1 MAEKE
6 IKVEISA
13 GCEKLVS
20 AVDKAK
26 ASVED
31 LANVQVQ
38 NPSWNPF
45 KRLIDRTKDSID
57 RTKDALKGVKDEK
70 IKDMGLNALANN
82 ARKAAKET
90 KRLKNEQNSLRGVLS
105 GVRSAA
111 LAAFS
116 IGAVVTFGKAVMKAS
131 ADMELLK
138 KGLAFTLGNTG
149 AQKLIENMQTLGEKS
164 AYNSNQLIPLARA
177 WITVGD
183 NAQTA
188 TAKMKKIVDCA
199 SAYGL
204 TEDQMSRV
212 NLALTQMQAKGK
224 VSSEE
229 MRQLAEAG
237 VPAWQLLSTAM
248 GKPVNELQNLAAQGK
263 LTQSS
268 IDMLFDG
275 MAQKTQ
281 GATNSMANTMEAKFS
296 NIQEAVT
303 NSFAAIGDIIAQGFG
318 VSDILTLAGNLAEG
332 MKKHFQN
339 IRDNAKQ
346 IGVKNAIV
354 KELQGISPVAAA
366 VFNGVATIIYV
377 VISALYKHR
386 NAALAVGTAISGIWI
401 AAKTISGVSTI
412 IKTLVEAWKS
422 LKLAITLAKTAVV
435 AFRSASLGTAV
446 LNGIITGLR
455 AAWTGFTVAM
465 GLAKLAALAFRAA
478 CMSLGTAVLK
488 GIIAGLRA
496 AWTGLTL
503 AMGAAKTAALAFRA
517 ACMSLGTAVVK
528 GIITGLRAAWAGLT
542 AAMGVAKT
550 AALAFRAACIANPV
564 LVAIALIIAAII
576 LIATHW
582 DTVKRVALACWRA
595 ICGAISEAGAKIRAV
610 IGGAI
615 DWVKNKWEGLKAAV
629 SHPLDF
635 VVHETH
641 AVTQTVT
648 GGKAGGTAAKPTA
661 TGGIFGGA
669 VPMATGGMVGGKIPA
684 LANGGQ
690 LKHGTP
696 AIVGE
701 AGPEA
706 VIPLK
711 DSVLSQIGTAIMTAY
726 QKGKNTKETEL
737 TEIQAKIKTLA
748 DTKELDAY
756 AKVMKE
762 AADKAAEVGKEV
774 QTFNAYQKEANK
786 TAAAYGDIGEKT
798 IAMKERAL
806 QITKEIADLTAKVKA
821 GKASDVE
828 ALKVRALA
836 QEKEELLKTYDEE
849 KAAAI
854 KAAQDAASAR
864 LAIEKQAGAAIEN
877 LQLQTAQKVNSRA
890 LALQQA
896 RMQEEKADT
905 ATCHAQYM
913 AYLKERSD
921 AEGANYA
928 TILANESQ
936 LAQQRQAWHE
946 QLMVNA
952 ADWSMYMDTILTN
965 LSQNLT
971 DGLAAGLA
979 ECIVKGQNLGDTF
992 NRIAENLAIN
1002 FLQGV
1007 LQKAIG
1013 SLGILQ
1019 NLGNQTA
1026 KQEISNAKKE
1036 TAAQAGKTGVL
1047 AANATASYIAA
1058 MPFMAFGAAGVVSGQ
1073 MLSAKMA
1080 GMGMSA
1086 FASGG
1091 YVSGAGTGKSDSI
1104 PAMLSNGEYVI
1115 NADAVRRV
1123 GVSALNRINQ
1133 GTSVGFADGGSV
1145 GTPVT
1150 TAGTAPLNIH
1160 ISALDASSFMDFLH
1174 SGGLDTLR
1182 QALFDNDRNFATEA
1196 GVF

>member
-1 MAEKE
+1 M
-6 IKVEISA
+6 
-13 GCEKLVS
+13 
-20 AVDKAK
+20 
-26 ASVED
+26 
-31 LANVQVQ
+31 
-38 NPSWNPF
+38 
-45 KRLIDRTKDSID
+45 
-57 RTKDALKGVKDEK
+57 
-70 IKDMGLNALANN
+70 
-82 ARKAAKET
+82 
-90 KRLKNEQNSLRGVLS
+90 
-105 GVRSAA
+105 
-111 LAAFS
+111 
-116 IGAVVTFGKAVMKAS
+116 
-131 ADMELLK
+131 
-138 KGLAFTLGNTG
+138 
-149 AQKLIENMQTLGEKS
+149 
-164 AYNSNQLIPLARA
+164 
-177 WITVGD
+177 
-183 NAQTA
+183 
-188 TAKMKKIVDCA
+188 
-199 SAYGL
+199 
-204 TEDQMSRV
+204 
-212 NLALTQMQAKGK
+212 
-224 VSSEE
+224 
-229 MRQLAEAG
+229 
-237 VPAWQLLSTAM
+237 
-248 GKPVNELQNLAAQGK
+248 
-263 LTQSS
+263 
-268 IDMLFDG
+268 
-275 MAQKTQ
+275 
-281 GATNSMANTMEAKFS
+281 
-296 NIQEAVT
+296 
-303 NSFAAIGDIIAQGFG
+303 
-318 VSDILTLAGNLAEG
+318 
-332 MKKHFQN
+332 
-339 IRDNAKQ
+339 
-346 IGVKNAIV
+346 
-354 KELQGISPVAAA
+354 
-366 VFNGVATIIYV
+366 
-377 VISALYKHR
+377 
-386 NAALAVGTAISGIWI
+386 
-401 AAKTISGVSTI
+401 
-412 IKTLVEAWKS
+412 
-422 LKLAITLAKTAVV
+422 
-435 AFRSASLGTAV
+435 
-446 LNGIITGLR
+446 R
-455 AAWTGFTVAM
+455 AAW
-465 GLAKLAALAFRAA
+465 
-478 CMSLGTAVLK
+478 S
-488 GIIAGLRA
+488 
-496 AWTGLTL
+496 
-503 AMGAAKTAALAFRA
+503 
-517 ACMSLGTAVVK
+517 
-528 GIITGLRAAWAGLT
+528 GLT
-542 AAMGVAKT
+542 AAMGMAKT

-582 DTVKRVALACWRA
+582 NTVKRVALACWRA
-595 ICGAISEAGAKIRAV
+595 ICGAISEAGAKLRAV

-648 GGKAGGTAAKPTA
+648 GGKAGGTPAKPTA

-711 DSVLSQIGTAIMTAY
+711 DSVLSQIGAAIMTAY

>member
-38 NPSWNPF
+38 NQSWNPF

-70 IKDMGLNALANN
+70 IKDVGLNALANN

-90 KRLKNEQNSLRGVLS
+90 KRLKTEQNSLRGVLS

-332 MKKHFQN
+332 MKHHFQN
-339 IRDNAKQ
+339 IRDNAKK

-366 VFNGVATIIYV
+366 VFNGIATIIYV
-377 VISALYKHR
+377 VTSALYKHR
-386 NAALAVGTAISGIWI
+386 DAALAVGPAILGIWI
-401 AAKTISGVSTI
+401 AAKTIIGVSTI

-422 LKLAITLAKTAVV
+422 LKAATDLAKAAVV
-435 AFRSASLGTAV
+435 AFRSASLGTTV

-478 CMSLGTAVLK
+478 CMAVLK
-488 GIIAGLRA
+488 VSIAGLRA
-496 AWTGLTL
+496 AWSGLTV
-503 AMGAAKTAALAFRA
+503 AIGMAKTAALAFRA
-517 ACMSLGTAVVK
+517 ACMAVLKVS
-528 GIITGLRAAWAGLT
+528 IAGLRAAWSGLT
-542 AAMGVAKT
+542 VAIGMAKT
-550 AALAFRAACIANPV
+550 AALAFRAACIANPI

-595 ICGAISEAGAKIRAV
+595 ICGAISEAGAKLRAV

-661 TGGIFGGA
+661 TGGIFGGV

-711 DSVLSQIGTAIMTAY
+711 DSVLSQIGAAIMTAY

-836 QEKEELLKTYDEE
+836 QEKEELFKTYDEE

-896 RMQEEKADT
+896 RVQEEKADT

-1133 GTSVGFADGGSV
+1133 GTSAGFADGGSV
-1145 GTPVT
+1145 GTPAA

>member
-70 IKDMGLNALANN
+70 IKDVGLNALANN
-82 ARKAAKET
+82 AGKAAKET
-90 KRLKNEQNSLRGVLS
+90 KRLKTEQSSLRGVLS

-275 MAQKTQ
+275 MAKKTQ

-296 NIQEAVT
+296 NVQEAVT

-332 MKKHFQN
+332 MKQHFQN

-366 VFNGVATIIYV
+366 VFNGMATIIYV
-377 VISALYKHR
+377 VTSALYKHR
-386 NAALAVGTAISGIWI
+386 DAALAVGTAILGIWI
-401 AAKTISGVSTI
+401 AAKTIIGVSTI

-422 LKLAITLAKTAVV
+422 LKEAIAVAREAVV
-435 AFRSASLGTAV
+435 AFRSTSLG
-446 LNGIITGLR
+446 
-455 AAWTGFTVAM
+455 M
-465 GLAKLAALAFRAA
+465 
-478 CMSLGTAVLK
+478 
-488 GIIAGLRA
+488 
-496 AWTGLTL
+496 
-503 AMGAAKTAALAFRA
+503 
-517 ACMSLGTAVVK
+517 AVVK

-550 AALAFRAACIANPV
+550 AALAFRAACIANPI

-595 ICGAISEAGAKIRAV
+595 ICGAISEAGAKLRAV

-648 GGKAGGTAAKPTA
+648 GGKVGGTPAKPTA

-711 DSVLSQIGTAIMTAY
+711 DSVLSQIGAAIMTAY

-849 KAAAI
+849 KTAAI

-896 RMQEEKADT
+896 RLQEEKADT

-928 TILANESQ
+928 TILANESR

-1036 TAAQAGKTGVL
+1036 TAAQAGKMGVL

>member
-70 IKDMGLNALANN
+70 IKDVGLNALANN
-82 ARKAAKET
+82 AGKAAKET
-90 KRLKNEQNSLRGVLS
+90 KRLKTEQSSLRGVLS

-275 MAQKTQ
+275 MAKKTQ

-296 NIQEAVT
+296 NVQEAVT

-332 MKKHFQN
+332 MKQHFQN

-366 VFNGVATIIYV
+366 VFNGIATIIYV
-377 VISALYKHR
+377 VTSALYKHR
-386 NAALAVGTAISGIWI
+386 DAALAVGTAILGIWI
-401 AAKTISGVSTI
+401 AAKTIIGVSTI

-422 LKLAITLAKTAVV
+422 LKAAIALAREAVV
-435 AFRSASLGTAV
+435 AFRSTSLG
-446 LNGIITGLR
+446 
-455 AAWTGFTVAM
+455 M
-465 GLAKLAALAFRAA
+465 
-478 CMSLGTAVLK
+478 
-488 GIIAGLRA
+488 
-496 AWTGLTL
+496 
-503 AMGAAKTAALAFRA
+503 
-517 ACMSLGTAVVK
+517 AVVK
-528 GIITGLRAAWAGLT
+528 GIITGLRAAWSGLT
-542 AAMGVAKT
+542 VAIGMAKT

-582 DTVKRVALACWRA
+582 NTVKRVALACWSA
-595 ICGAISEAGAKIRAV
+595 VCGAISEAGAKLRAV

-648 GGKAGGTAAKPTA
+648 GGKAGGTPAKPTA

-711 DSVLSQIGTAIMTAY
+711 DSVLSQIGAAIMTAY

-849 KAAAI
+849 KTAAI

-896 RMQEEKADT
+896 RLQEEKADT

>member
-70 IKDMGLNALANN
+70 IKDVGLNALANN
-82 ARKAAKET
+82 AGKAAKET
-90 KRLKNEQNSLRGVLS
+90 KRLKTEQSSLRGVLS

-275 MAQKTQ
+275 MAKKTQ

-332 MKKHFQN
+332 MKQHFQN

-366 VFNGVATIIYV
+366 VFNGIATIIYV
-377 VISALYKHR
+377 VTSALYKHR
-386 NAALAVGTAISGIWI
+386 DAALAVGKAILGIWI
-401 AAKTISGVSTI
+401 AAKTIIGVSTI
-412 IKTLVEAWKS
+412 INTLVEAWKS
-422 LKLAITLAKTAVV
+422 LKAATDLAKAAVV
-435 AFRSASLGTAV
+435 AFRSTSLG
-446 LNGIITGLR
+446 
-455 AAWTGFTVAM
+455 M
-465 GLAKLAALAFRAA
+465 
-478 CMSLGTAVLK
+478 
-488 GIIAGLRA
+488 
-496 AWTGLTL
+496 
-503 AMGAAKTAALAFRA
+503 
-517 ACMSLGTAVVK
+517 AVVK

-542 AAMGVAKT
+542 VAMGVAKT

-582 DTVKRVALACWRA
+582 NTVKRVALACWRA
-595 ICGAISEAGAKIRAV
+595 VCGAISEAGAKLRAV

-648 GGKAGGTAAKPTA
+648 GGKAGGTPAKPTA

-711 DSVLSQIGTAIMTAY
+711 NSVLSQIGAAIMTAY

-877 LQLQTAQKVNSRA
+877 LQLQTTQKVNSRA

-896 RMQEEKADT
+896 WLQEEKADT

>member
-70 IKDMGLNALANN
+70 IKDVGLNALANN
-82 ARKAAKET
+82 AGKAAKET
-90 KRLKNEQNSLRGVLS
+90 KRLKTEQSSLRGVLS

-275 MAQKTQ
+275 MAKKTQ

-296 NIQEAVT
+296 NVQEAVT

-332 MKKHFQN
+332 MKQHFQN

-366 VFNGVATIIYV
+366 VFNGMATIIYV
-377 VISALYKHR
+377 VTSALYKHR
-386 NAALAVGTAISGIWI
+386 DAALAVGTAILGIWI
-401 AAKTISGVSTI
+401 AAKTIIGVSTI

-422 LKLAITLAKTAVV
+422 LKEAIAVAREAVV
-435 AFRSASLGTAV
+435 AFRSTSLG
-446 LNGIITGLR
+446 
-455 AAWTGFTVAM
+455 M
-465 GLAKLAALAFRAA
+465 
-478 CMSLGTAVLK
+478 
-488 GIIAGLRA
+488 
-496 AWTGLTL
+496 
-503 AMGAAKTAALAFRA
+503 
-517 ACMSLGTAVVK
+517 AVVK

-550 AALAFRAACIANPV
+550 AALAFRAACIANPI

-595 ICGAISEAGAKIRAV
+595 ICGAISEAGAKLRAV

-648 GGKAGGTAAKPTA
+648 GGKAGGTPAKPTA

-711 DSVLSQIGTAIMTAY
+711 DSVLSQIGAAIMTAY

-849 KAAAI
+849 KTAAI

-896 RMQEEKADT
+896 RLQEEKADT

-1080 GMGMSA
+1080 GMGMRA

-1091 YVSGAGTGKSDSI
+1091 YVSGAGNGKSDSI

>member
-70 IKDMGLNALANN
+70 IKDVGLNALANN
-82 ARKAAKET
+82 AGKAAKET
-90 KRLKNEQNSLRGVLS
+90 KRLKTEQNSLRGVLS

-116 IGAVVTFGKAVMKAS
+116 IGAVVSFGKAVMKAS

-275 MAQKTQ
+275 MAKKTQ

-332 MKKHFQN
+332 MKQHFQN

-366 VFNGVATIIYV
+366 VFNGIATIIYV
-377 VISALYKHR
+377 VTSALYKHR
-386 NAALAVGTAISGIWI
+386 DAALAVGKAILGIWI
-401 AAKTISGVSTI
+401 AAKTIIGVSTI
-412 IKTLVEAWKS
+412 INTLVEAWKS
-422 LKLAITLAKTAVV
+422 LKAATDLAKAAVV
-435 AFRSASLGTAV
+435 AFRSTSLG
-446 LNGIITGLR
+446 
-455 AAWTGFTVAM
+455 M
-465 GLAKLAALAFRAA
+465 
-478 CMSLGTAVLK
+478 
-488 GIIAGLRA
+488 
-496 AWTGLTL
+496 
-503 AMGAAKTAALAFRA
+503 
-517 ACMSLGTAVVK
+517 AVVK

-542 AAMGVAKT
+542 VAMGVAKT

-582 DTVKRVALACWRA
+582 NTVKRVALACWRA
-595 ICGAISEAGAKIRAV
+595 ICGAISEAGAKLRAV

-648 GGKAGGTAAKPTA
+648 GGKAGGTPAKPTA

-711 DSVLSQIGTAIMTAY
+711 DSVLSQIGAAIMTAY

-737 TEIQAKIKTLA
+737 IEIQAKIKTLA

-786 TAAAYGDIGEKT
+786 TATAYGDIGEKT

-1145 GTPVT
+1145 GTPDATV
-1150 TAGTAPLNIH
+1150 GTAPLNIH

>member
-70 IKDMGLNALANN
+70 IKDVGLNALANN
-82 ARKAAKET
+82 AGKAAKET
-90 KRLKNEQNSLRGVLS
+90 KRLKTEQSSLRGVLS

-275 MAQKTQ
+275 MAKKTQ

-296 NIQEAVT
+296 NVQEAVT

-332 MKKHFQN
+332 MKQHFQN

-366 VFNGVATIIYV
+366 VFNGIATIIYV
-377 VISALYKHR
+377 VTSALYKHR
-386 NAALAVGTAISGIWI
+386 DAALAVGKAILGIWI
-401 AAKTISGVSTI
+401 AAKTIIGVSTI
-412 IKTLVEAWKS
+412 INTLVEAWKS
-422 LKLAITLAKTAVV
+422 LKAATDLAKAAVV
-435 AFRSASLGTAV
+435 AFRSTSLG
-446 LNGIITGLR
+446 
-455 AAWTGFTVAM
+455 M
-465 GLAKLAALAFRAA
+465 
-478 CMSLGTAVLK
+478 
-488 GIIAGLRA
+488 
-496 AWTGLTL
+496 
-503 AMGAAKTAALAFRA
+503 
-517 ACMSLGTAVVK
+517 AVVK

-542 AAMGVAKT
+542 VAMGVAKT

-582 DTVKRVALACWRA
+582 NTVKRVALACWRA
-595 ICGAISEAGAKIRAV
+595 ICGAISEAGAKLRAV

-648 GGKAGGTAAKPTA
+648 GGKAGGTPAKPTA

-711 DSVLSQIGTAIMTAY
+711 DSVLSQIGAAIMTAY

-877 LQLQTAQKVNSRA
+877 LQLQTTQKVNSRA

>member
-70 IKDMGLNALANN
+70 IKDVGLNALANN
-82 ARKAAKET
+82 AGKAAKET
-90 KRLKNEQNSLRGVLS
+90 KRLKTEQSSLRGVLS

-275 MAQKTQ
+275 MAKKTQ

-296 NIQEAVT
+296 NVQEAVT

-332 MKKHFQN
+332 MKQHFQN

-366 VFNGVATIIYV
+366 VFNGIATIIYV
-377 VISALYKHR
+377 VTSALYKHR
-386 NAALAVGTAISGIWI
+386 DAALAVGTAILGIWI
-401 AAKTISGVSTI
+401 AAKTIIGVSTI

-422 LKLAITLAKTAVV
+422 LKAAIALAREAVV
-435 AFRSASLGTAV
+435 AFRSTSLG
-446 LNGIITGLR
+446 
-455 AAWTGFTVAM
+455 M
-465 GLAKLAALAFRAA
+465 
-478 CMSLGTAVLK
+478 
-488 GIIAGLRA
+488 
-496 AWTGLTL
+496 
-503 AMGAAKTAALAFRA
+503 
-517 ACMSLGTAVVK
+517 AVVK

-595 ICGAISEAGAKIRAV
+595 ICGAISEAGAKLRAV

-648 GGKAGGTAAKPTA
+648 GGKAGGTPAKPTA

-669 VPMATGGMVGGKIPA
+669 VPMATGGMVGGKIHA

-711 DSVLSQIGTAIMTAY
+711 DSVLSQIGAAIMTAY

>member
-70 IKDMGLNALANN
+70 IKDVGLNALANN
-82 ARKAAKET
+82 AGKAAKET
-90 KRLKNEQNSLRGVLS
+90 KRLKTEQSSLRGVLS

-275 MAQKTQ
+275 MAKKTQ

-296 NIQEAVT
+296 NVQEAVT

-332 MKKHFQN
+332 MKQHFQN

-366 VFNGVATIIYV
+366 VFNGMATIIYV
-377 VISALYKHR
+377 VTSALYKHR
-386 NAALAVGTAISGIWI
+386 DAALAVGTAILGIWI
-401 AAKTISGVSTI
+401 AAKTIIGVSTI

-422 LKLAITLAKTAVV
+422 LKEAIAVAREAVV
-435 AFRSASLGTAV
+435 AFRSTSLG
-446 LNGIITGLR
+446 
-455 AAWTGFTVAM
+455 M
-465 GLAKLAALAFRAA
+465 
-478 CMSLGTAVLK
+478 
-488 GIIAGLRA
+488 
-496 AWTGLTL
+496 
-503 AMGAAKTAALAFRA
+503 
-517 ACMSLGTAVVK
+517 AVVK

-550 AALAFRAACIANPV
+550 AALAFRAACIANPI

-595 ICGAISEAGAKIRAV
+595 ICGAISEAGAKLRAV

-648 GGKAGGTAAKPTA
+648 GGKAGGTPAKPTA

-711 DSVLSQIGTAIMTAY
+711 DSVLSQIGAAIMTAY

-849 KAAAI
+849 KTAAI

-896 RMQEEKADT
+896 RLQEEKADT

-1036 TAAQAGKTGVL
+1036 TAAQAGKMGVL

>member
-26 ASVED
+26 ASVAD
-31 LANVQVQ
+31 LSNVQVQ
-38 NPSWNPF
+38 NQSWNPF

-70 IKDMGLNALANN
+70 IKDVGLNALANN
-82 ARKAAKET
+82 ARKASKET
-90 KRLKNEQNSLRGVLS
+90 KRLKNEQKSLHGVLS

-111 LAAFS
+111 LAAFG
-116 IGAVVTFGKAVMKAS
+116 IGAVVSFGKAVMKAS

-318 VSDILTLAGNLAEG
+318 VSDILTLGGNLAEG
-332 MKKHFQN
+332 MKQHFQN

-354 KELQGISPVAAA
+354 KDLRGISPVAAA

-377 VISALYKHR
+377 VTSALYKHR
-386 NAALAVGTAISGIWI
+386 DAALAVGTAILGIWI
-401 AAKTISGVSTI
+401 AAKTIIGVSTI
-412 IKTLVEAWKS
+412 IKTLAEAWKFLES
-422 LKLAITLAKTAVV
+422 AIKFAKAAVV
-435 AFRSASLGTAV
+435 AFRNTSLGMAV
-446 LNGIITGLR
+446 L
-455 AAWTGFTVAM
+455 
-465 GLAKLAALAFRAA
+465 
-478 CMSLGTAVLK
+478 
-488 GIIAGLRA
+488 
-496 AWTGLTL
+496 
-503 AMGAAKTAALAFRA
+503 
-517 ACMSLGTAVVK
+517 K

-542 AAMGVAKT
+542 MVIGVAKT

-582 DTVKRVALACWRA
+582 DTVKRVALACWSA
-595 ICGAISEAGAKIRAV
+595 ICGAISEAGAKLRAV

-648 GGKAGGTAAKPTA
+648 GGKAGGTPAKPTA

-711 DSVLSQIGTAIMTAY
+711 DSVLSQIGAAIMTAY
-726 QKGKNTKETEL
+726 QKGNNTKETEL

-748 DTKELDAY
+748 DTKELNAY

-774 QTFNAYQKEANK
+774 QKFNDYQKEANK
-786 TAAAYGDIGEKT
+786 TATAYGEIGEKT
-798 IAMKERAL
+798 IAMKERAA
-806 QITKEIADLTAKVKA
+806 QITKEIADLTAKVQA
-821 GKASDVE
+821 GKASDLE

-864 LAIEKQAGAAIEN
+864 LAIEKQAGAAIETI
-877 LQLQTAQKVNSRA
+877 QLQAVQKVNSRA

-896 RMQEEKADT
+896 RLQEEKADT

-913 AYLKERSD
+913 AYLKERND

-979 ECIVKGQNLGDTF
+979 ECIVKGKNLGDTF

-1073 MLSAKMA
+1073 MLNAKMA

-1133 GTSVGFADGGSV
+1133 GISAGFADGGSV
-1145 GTPVT
+1145 GTPGT
-1150 TAGTAPLNIH
+1150 TAGTVPLNIH

>member
-26 ASVED
+26 ASVAD
-31 LANVQVQ
+31 LSNVQVQ
-38 NPSWNPF
+38 NQSWNPF

-70 IKDMGLNALANN
+70 IKDVGLNALANN
-82 ARKAAKET
+82 ARKASKET
-90 KRLKNEQNSLRGVLS
+90 KRLKNEQKSLHGVLS

-111 LAAFS
+111 LAAFG
-116 IGAVVTFGKAVMKAS
+116 IGAVVSFGKAVMKAS

-275 MAQKTQ
+275 MAKKTQ

-332 MKKHFQN
+332 MKQHFQN

-366 VFNGVATIIYV
+366 VFNGIATIIYV
-377 VISALYKHR
+377 VTSALYKHR
-386 NAALAVGTAISGIWI
+386 DAALAVGPAILGIWI
-401 AAKTISGVSTI
+401 AAKTIIGVSTI

-422 LKLAITLAKTAVV
+422 LKAATDLAKAAVV
-435 AFRSASLGTAV
+435 AFRSASLGTTV

-465 GLAKLAALAFRAA
+465 G
-478 CMSLGTAVLK
+478 M
-488 GIIAGLRA
+488 
-496 AWTGLTL
+496 
-503 AMGAAKTAALAFRA
+503 
-517 ACMSLGTAVVK
+517 
-528 GIITGLRAAWAGLT
+528 
-542 AAMGVAKT
+542 AKT
-550 AALAFRAACIANPV
+550 AALAFRAACIANPI

-595 ICGAISEAGAKIRAV
+595 ICGAISEAGAKLRAV

-648 GGKAGGTAAKPTA
+648 GGKAGGTPAKPTA

-711 DSVLSQIGTAIMTAY
+711 DSVLSQIGAAIMNAY

-786 TAAAYGDIGEKT
+786 TATAYGDIGEKT

-1133 GTSVGFADGGSV
+1133 GTSAGFADGGSV
-1145 GTPVT
+1145 GTPAA

>member
-70 IKDMGLNALANN
+70 IKDVGLNALANN
-82 ARKAAKET
+82 AGKAAKET
-90 KRLKNEQNSLRGVLS
+90 KRLKTEQSSLRGVLS

-275 MAQKTQ
+275 MAKKTQ

-332 MKKHFQN
+332 MKQHFQN

-366 VFNGVATIIYV
+366 VFNGIATIIYV
-377 VISALYKHR
+377 VTSALYKHR
-386 NAALAVGTAISGIWI
+386 DAALAVGTAILGIWI
-401 AAKTISGVSTI
+401 AAKTIIGVSTI

-422 LKLAITLAKTAVV
+422 LKAAIALAREAVV
-435 AFRSASLGTAV
+435 AFRSTSLG
-446 LNGIITGLR
+446 
-455 AAWTGFTVAM
+455 M
-465 GLAKLAALAFRAA
+465 
-478 CMSLGTAVLK
+478 
-488 GIIAGLRA
+488 
-496 AWTGLTL
+496 
-503 AMGAAKTAALAFRA
+503 
-517 ACMSLGTAVVK
+517 AVVK
-528 GIITGLRAAWAGLT
+528 GIITGLRAAWSGLT
-542 AAMGVAKT
+542 VAIGMAKT

-582 DTVKRVALACWRA
+582 NTVKRVALACWSA
-595 ICGAISEAGAKIRAV
+595 VCGAISEAGAKLRAV

-648 GGKAGGTAAKPTA
+648 GGKAGGTPAKPTA

-711 DSVLSQIGTAIMTAY
+711 DSVLSQIGAAIMTAY

-849 KAAAI
+849 KTAAI

>member
-70 IKDMGLNALANN
+70 IKDVGLNALANN
-82 ARKAAKET
+82 AGKAAKET
-90 KRLKNEQNSLRGVLS
+90 KRLKTEQSSLRGVLS

-275 MAQKTQ
+275 MAKKTQ

-296 NIQEAVT
+296 NVQEAVT

-332 MKKHFQN
+332 MKHHFQN
-339 IRDNAKQ
+339 IRDNAKR

-366 VFNGVATIIYV
+366 VFNGMATIIYV
-377 VISALYKHR
+377 VTSALYKHR
-386 NAALAVGTAISGIWI
+386 DAALAVGTAISGIWI

-412 IKTLVEAWKS
+412 INTLVAAWKS
-422 LKLAITLAKTAVV
+422 LKAAIALARAAVV

-446 LNGIITGLR
+446 L
-455 AAWTGFTVAM
+455 
-465 GLAKLAALAFRAA
+465 
-478 CMSLGTAVLK
+478 
-488 GIIAGLRA
+488 
-496 AWTGLTL
+496 
-503 AMGAAKTAALAFRA
+503 
-517 ACMSLGTAVVK
+517 K

-542 AAMGVAKT
+542 VAMGAAKT

-595 ICGAISEAGAKIRAV
+595 ICGAISEAGAKLRAV

-648 GGKAGGTAAKPTA
+648 GGKAGGTPAKPTA

-711 DSVLSQIGTAIMTAY
+711 DSVLSQIGAAIMTAY

-877 LQLQTAQKVNSRA
+877 LQLQTTQKVNSRA

>member
-26 ASVED
+26 ASMED

-38 NPSWNPF
+38 NQSWNPF

-70 IKDMGLNALANN
+70 IKDVGLNALANN

-90 KRLKNEQNSLRGVLS
+90 KRLKTEQNSLRGVLS

-275 MAQKTQ
+275 MAKKTQ

-318 VSDILTLAGNLAEG
+318 VSDILTLGGNLAEG
-332 MKKHFQN
+332 MKHHFQN

-366 VFNGVATIIYV
+366 VFNGIATIIYV
-377 VISALYKHR
+377 VTSALYKHR
-386 NAALAVGTAISGIWI
+386 DAALAVGTAILGIWI
-401 AAKTISGVSTI
+401 AAKTIIGVSTI
-412 IKTLVEAWKS
+412 INTLVTAWKS
-422 LKLAITLAKTAVV
+422 LKLAIALARAAVV
-435 AFRSASLGTAV
+435 AFRSMSLGTAV

-455 AAWTGFTVAM
+455 AAW
-465 GLAKLAALAFRAA
+465 
-478 CMSLGTAVLK
+478 
-488 GIIAGLRA
+488 
-496 AWTGLTL
+496 
-503 AMGAAKTAALAFRA
+503 
-517 ACMSLGTAVVK
+517 
-528 GIITGLRAAWAGLT
+528 AGLT
-542 AAMGVAKT
+542 VAMGVAKT

-582 DTVKRVALACWRA
+582 NTVKRVALACWSA
-595 ICGAISEAGAKIRAV
+595 VCGAISEAGAKLRAV

-648 GGKAGGTAAKPTA
+648 GGKAGGTPAKPTA

-711 DSVLSQIGTAIMTAY
+711 DSVLSQIGAAIMTAY

-877 LQLQTAQKVNSRA
+877 LQLQTTQKVNSRA

-896 RMQEEKADT
+896 RLQEEKADT

>member
-26 ASVED
+26 ASVAD
-31 LANVQVQ
+31 LSNVQVQ
-38 NPSWNPF
+38 NQSWNPF

-70 IKDMGLNALANN
+70 IKDVGLNALANN
-82 ARKAAKET
+82 ARKASKET
-90 KRLKNEQNSLRGVLS
+90 KRLKNEQKSLHGVLS

-111 LAAFS
+111 LAAFG
-116 IGAVVTFGKAVMKAS
+116 IGAVVSFGKAVMKAS

-275 MAQKTQ
+275 MAKKTQ

-332 MKKHFQN
+332 MKQHFQN

-366 VFNGVATIIYV
+366 VFNGIATIIYV
-377 VISALYKHR
+377 VTSALYKHR
-386 NAALAVGTAISGIWI
+386 DAALAVGPAILGIWI
-401 AAKTISGVSTI
+401 AAKTIIGVSTI

-422 LKLAITLAKTAVV
+422 LKAATDLAKAAVV
-435 AFRSASLGTAV
+435 AFRSASLGTTV

-478 CMSLGTAVLK
+478 CMAVLK
-488 GIIAGLRA
+488 VSIAGLRA
-496 AWTGLTL
+496 AWSGLTV
-503 AMGAAKTAALAFRA
+503 AIGM
-517 ACMSLGTAVVK
+517 
-528 GIITGLRAAWAGLT
+528 
-542 AAMGVAKT
+542 AKT
-550 AALAFRAACIANPV
+550 AALAFRAACIANPI

-595 ICGAISEAGAKIRAV
+595 ICGAISEAGAKLRAV

-648 GGKAGGTAAKPTA
+648 GGKAGGTPAKPTA

-711 DSVLSQIGTAIMTAY
+711 DSVLSQIGAAIMTAY

-849 KAAAI
+849 KTAAI

-877 LQLQTAQKVNSRA
+877 LQLQTTQKVNSRA

-921 AEGANYA
+921 AEGTNYA

>member
-6 IKVEISA
+6 IKVEISV

-26 ASVED
+26 ASMED

-38 NPSWNPF
+38 NQSWNPF

-70 IKDMGLNALANN
+70 IKDVGLNALANN

-90 KRLKNEQNSLRGVLS
+90 KRLKTEQNSLRGVLS

-116 IGAVVTFGKAVMKAS
+116 IGAVVSFGKAVMKAS

-275 MAQKTQ
+275 MAKKTQ

-296 NIQEAVT
+296 NVQEAVT

-332 MKKHFQN
+332 MKQHFQN
-339 IRDNAKQ
+339 IRDNAQK

-366 VFNGVATIIYV
+366 VFNGIATIIYV
-377 VISALYKHR
+377 VTSALYKHR
-386 NAALAVGTAISGIWI
+386 DAALAVGTAILGIWI
-401 AAKTISGVSTI
+401 AAKTIIGVSTI

-422 LKLAITLAKTAVV
+422 LKAAIALAREAVV
-435 AFRSASLGTAV
+435 AFRSTSLG
-446 LNGIITGLR
+446 
-455 AAWTGFTVAM
+455 M
-465 GLAKLAALAFRAA
+465 
-478 CMSLGTAVLK
+478 
-488 GIIAGLRA
+488 
-496 AWTGLTL
+496 
-503 AMGAAKTAALAFRA
+503 
-517 ACMSLGTAVVK
+517 AVVK

-582 DTVKRVALACWRA
+582 NTVKRVALACWRA
-595 ICGAISEAGAKIRAV
+595 ICGAISEAGAKLRAV

-648 GGKAGGTAAKPTA
+648 GGKAGGTPAKPTA

-711 DSVLSQIGTAIMTAY
+711 DSVLSQIGAAIMTAY

-849 KAAAI
+849 KTAAI

-877 LQLQTAQKVNSRA
+877 LQLQTTQKVNSRA

-921 AEGANYA
+921 AEGTNYA

-1133 GTSVGFADGGSV
+1133 GTSSGFADGGSV
-1145 GTPVT
+1145 GTPDATV
-1150 TAGTAPLNIH
+1150 GTAPLNIH

>member
-70 IKDMGLNALANN
+70 IKDVGLNALANN
-82 ARKAAKET
+82 AGKAAKET
-90 KRLKNEQNSLRGVLS
+90 KRLKTEQSSLRGVLS

-275 MAQKTQ
+275 MAKKTQ

-296 NIQEAVT
+296 NVQEAVT

-332 MKKHFQN
+332 MKQHFQN

-366 VFNGVATIIYV
+366 VFNGMATIIYV
-377 VISALYKHR
+377 VTSALYKHR
-386 NAALAVGTAISGIWI
+386 DAALAVGTAILGIWI
-401 AAKTISGVSTI
+401 AAKTIIGVSTI

-422 LKLAITLAKTAVV
+422 LKEAIAVAREAVV
-435 AFRSASLGTAV
+435 AFRSTSLG
-446 LNGIITGLR
+446 
-455 AAWTGFTVAM
+455 M
-465 GLAKLAALAFRAA
+465 
-478 CMSLGTAVLK
+478 
-488 GIIAGLRA
+488 
-496 AWTGLTL
+496 
-503 AMGAAKTAALAFRA
+503 
-517 ACMSLGTAVVK
+517 AVVK

-550 AALAFRAACIANPV
+550 AALAFRAACIANPI

-595 ICGAISEAGAKIRAV
+595 ICGAISEAGAKLRAV

-648 GGKAGGTAAKPTA
+648 GGKAGGTPAKPTA

-711 DSVLSQIGTAIMTAY
+711 DSVLSQIGAAIMTAY

-849 KAAAI
+849 KTAAI

-896 RMQEEKADT
+896 RLQEEKADT

-1080 GMGMSA
+1080 GMGMRA

>member
-70 IKDMGLNALANN
+70 IKDVGLNALANN
-82 ARKAAKET
+82 AGKAAKET
-90 KRLKNEQNSLRGVLS
+90 KRLKTEQSSLRGVLS

-275 MAQKTQ
+275 MAKKTQ

-332 MKKHFQN
+332 MKQHFQN

-346 IGVKNAIV
+346 IGVKNSIV

-366 VFNGVATIIYV
+366 VFNGMATIIYV
-377 VISALYKHR
+377 VTSALYKHR
-386 NAALAVGTAISGIWI
+386 DAALAVGTAILGIWI
-401 AAKTISGVSTI
+401 AAKTIIGVSTI

-422 LKLAITLAKTAVV
+422 LKAATDLAKAAVV
-435 AFRSASLGTAV
+435 AFRSTSLG
-446 LNGIITGLR
+446 
-455 AAWTGFTVAM
+455 M
-465 GLAKLAALAFRAA
+465 
-478 CMSLGTAVLK
+478 
-488 GIIAGLRA
+488 
-496 AWTGLTL
+496 
-503 AMGAAKTAALAFRA
+503 
-517 ACMSLGTAVVK
+517 AVVK

-542 AAMGVAKT
+542 VAMGVAKT

-582 DTVKRVALACWRA
+582 DTVKRVALACWSA
-595 ICGAISEAGAKIRAV
+595 VCGAISEAGAKLRAV

-877 LQLQTAQKVNSRA
+877 LQLQTTQKVNSRA

>member
-70 IKDMGLNALANN
+70 IKDVGLNALANN

-90 KRLKNEQNSLRGVLS
+90 KRLKTEQSSLRGVLS

-275 MAQKTQ
+275 MAKKTQ

-332 MKKHFQN
+332 MKQHFQN
-339 IRDNAKQ
+339 IRDNAQK

-366 VFNGVATIIYV
+366 VFNGIATIIYV
-377 VISALYKHR
+377 VTSALYKHR
-386 NAALAVGTAISGIWI
+386 DAALAVGKAILGIWI
-401 AAKTISGVSTI
+401 AAKTIIGVSTI
-412 IKTLVEAWKS
+412 INTLVEAWKS
-422 LKLAITLAKTAVV
+422 LKAATDLAKAAVV
-435 AFRSASLGTAV
+435 AFRSTSLG
-446 LNGIITGLR
+446 
-455 AAWTGFTVAM
+455 M
-465 GLAKLAALAFRAA
+465 
-478 CMSLGTAVLK
+478 
-488 GIIAGLRA
+488 
-496 AWTGLTL
+496 
-503 AMGAAKTAALAFRA
+503 
-517 ACMSLGTAVVK
+517 AVVK

-542 AAMGVAKT
+542 VAMGVAKT

-582 DTVKRVALACWRA
+582 NTVKRVALACWRA
-595 ICGAISEAGAKIRAV
+595 ICGAISEAGAKLRAV

-615 DWVKNKWEGLKAAV
+615 DWVKNKWEGLKAVV

-648 GGKAGGTAAKPTA
+648 GGKAGGTPAKPTA

-711 DSVLSQIGTAIMTAY
+711 DSVLSQIGAAIMTAY

-877 LQLQTAQKVNSRA
+877 LQLQTTQKVNSRA

-896 RMQEEKADT
+896 RLQEEKADT

>member
-38 NPSWNPF
+38 NQSWNPF

-70 IKDMGLNALANN
+70 IKDVGLNALANN

-90 KRLKNEQNSLRGVLS
+90 KRLKTEQNSLRGVLS

-275 MAQKTQ
+275 MAKKTQ

-296 NIQEAVT
+296 NVQEAVT

-332 MKKHFQN
+332 MKQHFQN
-339 IRDNAKQ
+339 IRDNAQK

-366 VFNGVATIIYV
+366 VFNGIATIIYV
-377 VISALYKHR
+377 VTSALYKHR
-386 NAALAVGTAISGIWI
+386 DAALAVGTAILGIWI
-401 AAKTISGVSTI
+401 AAKTIIGVSTI

-422 LKLAITLAKTAVV
+422 LKLATALAREAVV
-435 AFRSASLGTAV
+435 AFRSTSLGMAV
-446 LNGIITGLR
+446 L
-455 AAWTGFTVAM
+455 
-465 GLAKLAALAFRAA
+465 
-478 CMSLGTAVLK
+478 
-488 GIIAGLRA
+488 
-496 AWTGLTL
+496 
-503 AMGAAKTAALAFRA
+503 
-517 ACMSLGTAVVK
+517 K

-582 DTVKRVALACWRA
+582 DTVKRVVLACWRA
-595 ICGAISEAGAKIRAV
+595 ICGAISEAGAKLRAV

-648 GGKAGGTAAKPTA
+648 GGKAGGTPAKPTA
-661 TGGIFGGA
+661 TGGIFGGV

-711 DSVLSQIGTAIMTAY
+711 DSVLSQIGVAIMTAY

-836 QEKEELLKTYDEE
+836 QEKEELFKTYDEE

-896 RMQEEKADT
+896 RVQEEKADT

-1133 GTSVGFADGGSV
+1133 GTSAGFADGGSV
-1145 GTPVT
+1145 GTPAA

>member
-70 IKDMGLNALANN
+70 IKDVGLNALANN

-90 KRLKNEQNSLRGVLS
+90 KRLKTEQNSLRGVLS

-116 IGAVVTFGKAVMKAS
+116 IGAVVSFGKAVMKAS

-275 MAQKTQ
+275 MAKKTQ

-318 VSDILTLAGNLAEG
+318 VSDILTLTGNLAEG
-332 MKKHFQN
+332 MKQHFQN

-366 VFNGVATIIYV
+366 VFNGIATIIYV
-377 VISALYKHR
+377 VTSALYKHR
-386 NAALAVGTAISGIWI
+386 DAALAVGTAILGIWI
-401 AAKTISGVSTI
+401 AAKTIIGVSTI

-422 LKLAITLAKTAVV
+422 LKAATDLAKAAVV
-435 AFRSASLGTAV
+435 AFRSTSLG
-446 LNGIITGLR
+446 
-455 AAWTGFTVAM
+455 M
-465 GLAKLAALAFRAA
+465 
-478 CMSLGTAVLK
+478 
-488 GIIAGLRA
+488 
-496 AWTGLTL
+496 
-503 AMGAAKTAALAFRA
+503 
-517 ACMSLGTAVVK
+517 AVVK

-806 QITKEIADLTAKVKA
+806 QITKEIADLTAKVQA

-896 RMQEEKADT
+896 RVQEEKADT

>member
-26 ASVED
+26 TSVED

-38 NPSWNPF
+38 NQSWNPF

-70 IKDMGLNALANN
+70 IKDVGLNALANN

-90 KRLKNEQNSLRGVLS
+90 KRLKTEQNSLRGVLS

-332 MKKHFQN
+332 MKQHFQN
-339 IRDNAKQ
+339 IRDNAQK

-366 VFNGVATIIYV
+366 VFNGIATIIYV
-377 VISALYKHR
+377 VTSALYKHR
-386 NAALAVGTAISGIWI
+386 DAALAVGKAILGIWI
-401 AAKTISGVSTI
+401 AAKTIIGVSTI
-412 IKTLVEAWKS
+412 INTLVEAWKS
-422 LKLAITLAKTAVV
+422 LKAATDLAKAAVV

-455 AAWTGFTVAM
+455 AAWTGFTVAIGM
-465 GLAKLAALAFRAA
+465 
-478 CMSLGTAVLK
+478 
-488 GIIAGLRA
+488 
-496 AWTGLTL
+496 
-503 AMGAAKTAALAFRA
+503 
-517 ACMSLGTAVVK
+517 
-528 GIITGLRAAWAGLT
+528 
-542 AAMGVAKT
+542 AKT

-582 DTVKRVALACWRA
+582 NTVKRVALACWRA
-595 ICGAISEAGAKIRAV
+595 ICGAISEAGAKLRAV

-648 GGKAGGTAAKPTA
+648 GGKAGGTPAKPTA

-711 DSVLSQIGTAIMTAY
+711 DSVLSQIGAAIMTAY

-896 RMQEEKADT
+896 RLQEEKADT

>member
-70 IKDMGLNALANN
+70 IKDVGLNALANN

-90 KRLKNEQNSLRGVLS
+90 KRLKTEQSSLRGVLS

-275 MAQKTQ
+275 MAKKTQ

-332 MKKHFQN
+332 MKQHFQN

-366 VFNGVATIIYV
+366 VFNGIATIIYV
-377 VISALYKHR
+377 VTSALYKHR
-386 NAALAVGTAISGIWI
+386 DAALAVGTAILGIWI
-401 AAKTISGVSTI
+401 AAKTIIGVSTI

-422 LKLAITLAKTAVV
+422 LKAATDLAKAAVV
-435 AFRSASLGTAV
+435 AFRSTSLG
-446 LNGIITGLR
+446 
-455 AAWTGFTVAM
+455 M
-465 GLAKLAALAFRAA
+465 
-478 CMSLGTAVLK
+478 
-488 GIIAGLRA
+488 
-496 AWTGLTL
+496 
-503 AMGAAKTAALAFRA
+503 
-517 ACMSLGTAVVK
+517 AVVK

-542 AAMGVAKT
+542 VAMGVAKT
-550 AALAFRAACIANPV
+550 AALAFRTACIANPV

-582 DTVKRVALACWRA
+582 DTVKRVALACWSA
-595 ICGAISEAGAKIRAV
+595 VCGAISEAGAKLRAV

-648 GGKAGGTAAKPTA
+648 GGKAGGTPAKPTA

-711 DSVLSQIGTAIMTAY
+711 DSVLSQIGAAIMTAY

-774 QTFNAYQKEANK
+774 QRFNDYQKEANK
-786 TAAAYGDIGEKT
+786 TAAAYGEIGEKT
-798 IAMKERAL
+798 IAMKERAA
-806 QITKEIADLTAKVKA
+806 QITKEIADLTAKVQA

-864 LAIEKQAGAAIEN
+864 LAIEKQAGAAIETI
-877 LQLQTAQKVNSRA
+877 QLQAVQKVNSRA

-896 RMQEEKADT
+896 RVQEEKADT

-1123 GVSALNRINQ
+1123 GVSTLNRINQ
-1133 GTSVGFADGGSV
+1133 GTSSGFADGGSV
-1145 GTPVT
+1145 GTPAATV
-1150 TAGTAPLNIH
+1150 GTAPLNIH

>member
-70 IKDMGLNALANN
+70 IKDVGLNALANN
-82 ARKAAKET
+82 AGKAAKET
-90 KRLKNEQNSLRGVLS
+90 KRLKTEQSSLRGVLS

-275 MAQKTQ
+275 MAKKTQ

-332 MKKHFQN
+332 MKQHFQN
-339 IRDNAKQ
+339 IRDNAQK

-366 VFNGVATIIYV
+366 VFNGIATIIYV
-377 VISALYKHR
+377 VTSALYKHR
-386 NAALAVGTAISGIWI
+386 DAALAVGTAILGIWI
-401 AAKTISGVSTI
+401 AAKTIIGVSTI
-412 IKTLVEAWKS
+412 INTLVEAGKS
-422 LKLAITLAKTAVV
+422 LKAAIDLARAAVV
-435 AFRSASLGTAV
+435 AFRSTSLG
-446 LNGIITGLR
+446 
-455 AAWTGFTVAM
+455 M
-465 GLAKLAALAFRAA
+465 
-478 CMSLGTAVLK
+478 
-488 GIIAGLRA
+488 
-496 AWTGLTL
+496 
-503 AMGAAKTAALAFRA
+503 
-517 ACMSLGTAVVK
+517 AVVK

-582 DTVKRVALACWRA
+582 NTVKRVALACWSA
-595 ICGAISEAGAKIRAV
+595 VCGAISEAGAKLRAV

-648 GGKAGGTAAKPTA
+648 GGKAGGTPAKPTA

-711 DSVLSQIGTAIMTAY
+711 DSVLSQIGAAIMTAY

-877 LQLQTAQKVNSRA
+877 LQLQTTQKVNSRA

>member
-70 IKDMGLNALANN
+70 IKDVGLNALANN
-82 ARKAAKET
+82 AGKAAKET
-90 KRLKNEQNSLRGVLS
+90 KRLKTEQSSLRGVLS

-275 MAQKTQ
+275 MAKKTQ

-296 NIQEAVT
+296 NVQEAVT

-332 MKKHFQN
+332 MKQHFQN

-366 VFNGVATIIYV
+366 VFNGIATIIYV
-377 VISALYKHR
+377 VTSALYKHR
-386 NAALAVGTAISGIWI
+386 DAALAVGTAILGIWI
-401 AAKTISGVSTI
+401 AAKTIIGVSTI

-422 LKLAITLAKTAVV
+422 LKAAIALAREAVV
-435 AFRSASLGTAV
+435 AFRSTSLG
-446 LNGIITGLR
+446 
-455 AAWTGFTVAM
+455 M
-465 GLAKLAALAFRAA
+465 
-478 CMSLGTAVLK
+478 
-488 GIIAGLRA
+488 
-496 AWTGLTL
+496 
-503 AMGAAKTAALAFRA
+503 
-517 ACMSLGTAVVK
+517 AVVK
-528 GIITGLRAAWAGLT
+528 GIITGLRAAWSGLT
-542 AAMGVAKT
+542 VAIGMAKT

-582 DTVKRVALACWRA
+582 NTVKRVALACWSA
-595 ICGAISEAGAKIRAV
+595 VCGAISEAGAKLRAV

-648 GGKAGGTAAKPTA
+648 GGKAGGTPAKPTA

-711 DSVLSQIGTAIMTAY
+711 DSVLSQIGAAIMTAY

-849 KAAAI
+849 KTAAI

-896 RMQEEKADT
+896 RLQEEKADT

-1026 KQEISNAKKE
+1026 NQEISNAKKE

>member
-70 IKDMGLNALANN
+70 IKDVGLNALANN
-82 ARKAAKET
+82 AGKAAKET
-90 KRLKNEQNSLRGVLS
+90 KRLKTEQSSLRGVLS

-275 MAQKTQ
+275 MAKKTQ

-332 MKKHFQN
+332 MKQHFQN

-366 VFNGVATIIYV
+366 VFNGIATIIYV
-377 VISALYKHR
+377 VTSALYKHR
-386 NAALAVGTAISGIWI
+386 DAALAVGKAILGIWI
-401 AAKTISGVSTI
+401 AAKTIIGVSTI
-412 IKTLVEAWKS
+412 INTLVEAWKS
-422 LKLAITLAKTAVV
+422 LKAATDLAKAAVV
-435 AFRSASLGTAV
+435 AFRSTSLG
-446 LNGIITGLR
+446 
-455 AAWTGFTVAM
+455 M
-465 GLAKLAALAFRAA
+465 
-478 CMSLGTAVLK
+478 
-488 GIIAGLRA
+488 
-496 AWTGLTL
+496 
-503 AMGAAKTAALAFRA
+503 
-517 ACMSLGTAVVK
+517 AVVK

-582 DTVKRVALACWRA
+582 NTVKRVALACWRA
-595 ICGAISEAGAKIRAV
+595 ICGAISEAGAKLRAV

-648 GGKAGGTAAKPTA
+648 GGKAGGTPAKPTA

-711 DSVLSQIGTAIMTAY
+711 DSVLSQIGAAIMTAY

-849 KAAAI
+849 KTAAI

-896 RMQEEKADT
+896 RLQEEKADT

-1133 GTSVGFADGGSV
+1133 GTSSGFADGGSV
-1145 GTPVT
+1145 GTPAATV
-1150 TAGTAPLNIH
+1150 GTAPLNIH

>member
-70 IKDMGLNALANN
+70 IKDVGLNALANN

-90 KRLKNEQNSLRGVLS
+90 KRLKTEQNSLRGVLS

-275 MAQKTQ
+275 MAKKTQ

-296 NIQEAVT
+296 NVQEAVT

-332 MKKHFQN
+332 MKQHFQN
-339 IRDNAKQ
+339 IRDNAQK

-366 VFNGVATIIYV
+366 VFNGIATIIYV
-377 VISALYKHR
+377 VTSALYKHR
-386 NAALAVGTAISGIWI
+386 DAALAVGTAILGIWI
-401 AAKTISGVSTI
+401 AAKTIIGVSTI

-422 LKLAITLAKTAVV
+422 LKLATALAREAVV
-435 AFRSASLGTAV
+435 AFRSTSLGMAV
-446 LNGIITGLR
+446 L
-455 AAWTGFTVAM
+455 
-465 GLAKLAALAFRAA
+465 
-478 CMSLGTAVLK
+478 
-488 GIIAGLRA
+488 
-496 AWTGLTL
+496 
-503 AMGAAKTAALAFRA
+503 
-517 ACMSLGTAVVK
+517 K

-582 DTVKRVALACWRA
+582 DTVKRVVLACWRA
-595 ICGAISEAGAKIRAV
+595 ICGAISEAGAKLRAV

-648 GGKAGGTAAKPTA
+648 GGKAGGTPAKPTA
-661 TGGIFGGA
+661 TGGIFGGV

-711 DSVLSQIGTAIMTAY
+711 DSVLSQIGAAIMTAY

-836 QEKEELLKTYDEE
+836 QEKEELFKTYDEE

-896 RMQEEKADT
+896 RVQEEKADT

-1133 GTSVGFADGGSV
+1133 GTSAGFADGGSV
-1145 GTPVT
+1145 GTPAA

>member
-26 ASVED
+26 TSVED

-38 NPSWNPF
+38 NQSWNPF

-70 IKDMGLNALANN
+70 IKDVGLNALANN

-90 KRLKNEQNSLRGVLS
+90 KRLKTEQNSLRGVLS

-332 MKKHFQN
+332 MKQHFQN

-366 VFNGVATIIYV
+366 VFNGIATIIYV
-377 VISALYKHR
+377 VTSALYKHR
-386 NAALAVGTAISGIWI
+386 DAALAVGKAILGIWI
-401 AAKTISGVSTI
+401 AAKTIIGVSTI
-412 IKTLVEAWKS
+412 INTLVEAWKS
-422 LKLAITLAKTAVV
+422 LKAATALAKAAVV

-455 AAWTGFTVAM
+455 AAWTGFTVAIGM
-465 GLAKLAALAFRAA
+465 
-478 CMSLGTAVLK
+478 
-488 GIIAGLRA
+488 
-496 AWTGLTL
+496 
-503 AMGAAKTAALAFRA
+503 
-517 ACMSLGTAVVK
+517 
-528 GIITGLRAAWAGLT
+528 
-542 AAMGVAKT
+542 AKT

-582 DTVKRVALACWRA
+582 NTVKRVALACWSA
-595 ICGAISEAGAKIRAV
+595 VCGAISEAGAKLRAV

-648 GGKAGGTAAKPTA
+648 GGKAGGTPAKPTA

-711 DSVLSQIGTAIMTAY
+711 DSVLSQIGAAIMTAY

-849 KAAAI
+849 KTAAI

-896 RMQEEKADT
+896 RLQEEKADT

>member
-1 MAEKE
+1 MMAEKE

-70 IKDMGLNALANN
+70 IKDVGLNALANN
-82 ARKAAKET
+82 AGKAAKET
-90 KRLKNEQNSLRGVLS
+90 KRLKTEQSSLRGVLS

-275 MAQKTQ
+275 MAKKTQ

-296 NIQEAVT
+296 NVQEAVT

-332 MKKHFQN
+332 MKQHFQN

-366 VFNGVATIIYV
+366 VFNGMATIIYV
-377 VISALYKHR
+377 VTSALYKHR
-386 NAALAVGTAISGIWI
+386 DAALAVGTAILGIWI
-401 AAKTISGVSTI
+401 AAKTIIGVSTI

-422 LKLAITLAKTAVV
+422 LKEAIAVAREAVV
-435 AFRSASLGTAV
+435 AFRSTSLG
-446 LNGIITGLR
+446 
-455 AAWTGFTVAM
+455 M
-465 GLAKLAALAFRAA
+465 
-478 CMSLGTAVLK
+478 
-488 GIIAGLRA
+488 
-496 AWTGLTL
+496 
-503 AMGAAKTAALAFRA
+503 
-517 ACMSLGTAVVK
+517 AVVK

-550 AALAFRAACIANPV
+550 AALAFRAACIANPI

-595 ICGAISEAGAKIRAV
+595 ICGAISEAGAKLRAV

-648 GGKAGGTAAKPTA
+648 GGKAGGTPAKPTA

-711 DSVLSQIGTAIMTAY
+711 DSVLSQIGAAIMTAY

-849 KAAAI
+849 KTAAI

-896 RMQEEKADT
+896 RLQEEKADT

-1036 TAAQAGKTGVL
+1036 TAAQAGKMGVL

>member
-70 IKDMGLNALANN
+70 IKDVGLNALANN
-82 ARKAAKET
+82 AGKAAKET
-90 KRLKNEQNSLRGVLS
+90 KRLKTEQSSLRGVLS

-275 MAQKTQ
+275 MAKKTQ
-281 GATNSMANTMEAKFS
+281 VATNSMANTMEAKFS
-296 NIQEAVT
+296 NVQEAVT

-332 MKKHFQN
+332 MKQHFQN

-366 VFNGVATIIYV
+366 VFNGMATIIYV
-377 VISALYKHR
+377 VTSALYKHR
-386 NAALAVGTAISGIWI
+386 DAALAVGTAILGIWI
-401 AAKTISGVSTI
+401 AAKTIIGVSTI

-422 LKLAITLAKTAVV
+422 LKEAIAVAREAVV
-435 AFRSASLGTAV
+435 AFRSTSLG
-446 LNGIITGLR
+446 
-455 AAWTGFTVAM
+455 M
-465 GLAKLAALAFRAA
+465 
-478 CMSLGTAVLK
+478 
-488 GIIAGLRA
+488 
-496 AWTGLTL
+496 
-503 AMGAAKTAALAFRA
+503 
-517 ACMSLGTAVVK
+517 AVVK

-550 AALAFRAACIANPV
+550 AALAFRAACIANPI

-595 ICGAISEAGAKIRAV
+595 ICGAISEAGAKLRAV

-648 GGKAGGTAAKPTA
+648 GGKAGGTPAKPTA

-711 DSVLSQIGTAIMTAY
+711 DSVLSQIGAAIMTAY

-849 KAAAI
+849 KTAAI

-896 RMQEEKADT
+896 RLQEEKADT

-1036 TAAQAGKTGVL
+1036 TAAQAGKMGVL

>member
-70 IKDMGLNALANN
+70 IKDVGLNALANN

-90 KRLKNEQNSLRGVLS
+90 KRLKTEQSSLRGVLS

-275 MAQKTQ
+275 MAKKTQ

-332 MKKHFQN
+332 MKQHFQN

-366 VFNGVATIIYV
+366 VFNGIATIIYV
-377 VISALYKHR
+377 VTSALYKHR
-386 NAALAVGTAISGIWI
+386 DAALAVGPAILGIWI
-401 AAKTISGVSTI
+401 AAKTIIGVSTI

-422 LKLAITLAKTAVV
+422 LKAATDLAKAAVV
-435 AFRSASLGTAV
+435 AFRSASLGTTV

-478 CMSLGTAVLK
+478 CMAVLK
-488 GIIAGLRA
+488 VSIAGLRA
-496 AWTGLTL
+496 AWSGLTV
-503 AMGAAKTAALAFRA
+503 AIGMAKTAALAFRA
-517 ACMSLGTAVVK
+517 ACMAVLKVS
-528 GIITGLRAAWAGLT
+528 IAGLRAAWSGLT
-542 AAMGVAKT
+542 VAIGMAKT
-550 AALAFRAACIANPV
+550 AALAFRAACIANPI

-595 ICGAISEAGAKIRAV
+595 ICGAISEAGAKLRAV

-648 GGKAGGTAAKPTA
+648 GGKAGGTPAKPTA

-711 DSVLSQIGTAIMTAY
+711 DSVLSQIGAAIMTAY

-849 KAAAI
+849 KTAAI

-877 LQLQTAQKVNSRA
+877 LQLQTTQKVNSRA

-921 AEGANYA
+921 AEGTNYA

>member
-26 ASVED
+26 ASMED

-70 IKDMGLNALANN
+70 IKDVGLNALANN
-82 ARKAAKET
+82 AGKAAKET
-90 KRLKNEQNSLRGVLS
+90 KRLKTEQSSLRGVLS

-332 MKKHFQN
+332 MKHHFQN
-339 IRDNAKQ
+339 IRDNAQK

-366 VFNGVATIIYV
+366 VFNGIATIIYV
-377 VISALYKHR
+377 VTSALYKHR
-386 NAALAVGTAISGIWI
+386 DAALAVGTAILGIWI
-401 AAKTISGVSTI
+401 AAKTIIGVSTI
-412 IKTLVEAWKS
+412 INTLVTAWKS
-422 LKLAITLAKTAVV
+422 LKLAIALARAAVV

-446 LNGIITGLR
+446 LN
-455 AAWTGFTVAM
+455 
-465 GLAKLAALAFRAA
+465 
-478 CMSLGTAVLK
+478 
-488 GIIAGLRA
+488 
-496 AWTGLTL
+496 
-503 AMGAAKTAALAFRA
+503 
-517 ACMSLGTAVVK
+517 

-582 DTVKRVALACWRA
+582 DTVKRVALACWSA
-595 ICGAISEAGAKIRAV
+595 VCGAISEAGAKLRAV

-648 GGKAGGTAAKPTA
+648 GGKAGGTPAKPTA

-711 DSVLSQIGTAIMTAY
+711 DSVLSQIGAAIMTAY

-877 LQLQTAQKVNSRA
+877 LQLQTTQKVNSRA

-921 AEGANYA
+921 AEGAHYA
-928 TILANESQ
+928 MILANESQ

>member
-26 ASVED
+26 ASVAD
-31 LANVQVQ
+31 LSNVQVQ

-70 IKDMGLNALANN
+70 IKDVGLNALANN

-90 KRLKNEQNSLRGVLS
+90 KRLKTEQNSLRGVLS

-116 IGAVVTFGKAVMKAS
+116 IGAVVSFGKAVMKAS

-149 AQKLIENMQTLGEKS
+149 AEKLIENMQTLGEKS

-332 MKKHFQN
+332 MKHHFQN

-366 VFNGVATIIYV
+366 VFNGMATIIYV
-377 VISALYKHR
+377 VTSALYKHR
-386 NAALAVGTAISGIWI
+386 DAALAVGTAILGIWI
-401 AAKTISGVSTI
+401 AAKTIIGVSTI

-422 LKLAITLAKTAVV
+422 LESAIKFAKVAVV
-435 AFRSASLGTAV
+435 AFRNTSLG
-446 LNGIITGLR
+446 
-455 AAWTGFTVAM
+455 M
-465 GLAKLAALAFRAA
+465 
-478 CMSLGTAVLK
+478 
-488 GIIAGLRA
+488 
-496 AWTGLTL
+496 
-503 AMGAAKTAALAFRA
+503 
-517 ACMSLGTAVVK
+517 AVVK

-595 ICGAISEAGAKIRAV
+595 ICGAISEAGAKLRAV

-648 GGKAGGTAAKPTA
+648 GGKAGGTPAKPTA
-661 TGGIFGGA
+661 TGGIFGGV

-711 DSVLSQIGTAIMTAY
+711 DSVLSQIGAAIMTAY

-798 IAMKERAL
+798 IAMKEQAL

-877 LQLQTAQKVNSRA
+877 LQLQTTQKVNSRA

-896 RMQEEKADT
+896 RLQEEKADT

>member
-70 IKDMGLNALANN
+70 IKDVGLNALANN
-82 ARKAAKET
+82 AGKAAKET
-90 KRLKNEQNSLRGVLS
+90 KRLKTEQSSLRGVLS

-275 MAQKTQ
+275 MAKKTQ

-332 MKKHFQN
+332 MKHHFQN

-366 VFNGVATIIYV
+366 VFNGIATIIYV
-377 VISALYKHR
+377 VTSALYKHR
-386 NAALAVGTAISGIWI
+386 DAALAVGTAILGIWI
-401 AAKTISGVSTI
+401 AAKTIIGVSTI
-412 IKTLVEAWKS
+412 IKTLVEAWES
-422 LKLAITLAKTAVV
+422 LKAATDLAKAAVV
-435 AFRSASLGTAV
+435 AFRSTSLG
-446 LNGIITGLR
+446 
-455 AAWTGFTVAM
+455 M
-465 GLAKLAALAFRAA
+465 
-478 CMSLGTAVLK
+478 
-488 GIIAGLRA
+488 
-496 AWTGLTL
+496 
-503 AMGAAKTAALAFRA
+503 
-517 ACMSLGTAVVK
+517 AVVK

-582 DTVKRVALACWRA
+582 NTVKRVALACWRA
-595 ICGAISEAGAKIRAV
+595 ICGAISEAGAKLRAV

-648 GGKAGGTAAKPTA
+648 GGKAGGTPAKPTA

-711 DSVLSQIGTAIMTAY
+711 DSVLSQIGAAIMTAY

-877 LQLQTAQKVNSRA
+877 LQLQTTQKVNSRA

-896 RMQEEKADT
+896 RLQEEKADT

>member
-70 IKDMGLNALANN
+70 IKDVGLNALANN
-82 ARKAAKET
+82 AGKAAKET
-90 KRLKNEQNSLRGVLS
+90 KRLKTEQSSLRGVLS

-275 MAQKTQ
+275 MAKKTQ

-332 MKKHFQN
+332 MKQHFQN

-366 VFNGVATIIYV
+366 VFNGIATIIYV
-377 VISALYKHR
+377 VTSALYKHR
-386 NAALAVGTAISGIWI
+386 DAALAVGKAILGIWI
-401 AAKTISGVSTI
+401 AAKTIIGVSTI
-412 IKTLVEAWKS
+412 INTLVEAWKS
-422 LKLAITLAKTAVV
+422 LKAATDLAKAAVV

-455 AAWTGFTVAM
+455 AAW
-465 GLAKLAALAFRAA
+465 
-478 CMSLGTAVLK
+478 
-488 GIIAGLRA
+488 
-496 AWTGLTL
+496 
-503 AMGAAKTAALAFRA
+503 
-517 ACMSLGTAVVK
+517 
-528 GIITGLRAAWAGLT
+528 AGLT
-542 AAMGVAKT
+542 VAMGVAKT

-582 DTVKRVALACWRA
+582 NTVKRVALACWRA
-595 ICGAISEAGAKIRAV
+595 ICGAISEAGAKLRAV

-648 GGKAGGTAAKPTA
+648 GGKAGGTPAKPTA

-711 DSVLSQIGTAIMTAY
+711 DSVLSQIGAAIMTAY

-877 LQLQTAQKVNSRA
+877 LQLQTTQKVNSRA

>member
-70 IKDMGLNALANN
+70 IKDVGLNALANN

-90 KRLKNEQNSLRGVLS
+90 KRLKTEQSSLRGVLS

-275 MAQKTQ
+275 MAKKTQ

-296 NIQEAVT
+296 NVQEAVT

-332 MKKHFQN
+332 MKQHFQN

-366 VFNGVATIIYV
+366 VFNGIATIIYV
-377 VISALYKHR
+377 VTSALYKHR
-386 NAALAVGTAISGIWI
+386 DAALAVGTAILGIWI
-401 AAKTISGVSTI
+401 AAKTIIGVRTI
-412 IKTLVEAWKS
+412 INTLVTAWKS
-422 LKLAITLAKTAVV
+422 LKLAIALARAAVV
-435 AFRSASLGTAV
+435 AFRSTSLG
-446 LNGIITGLR
+446 
-455 AAWTGFTVAM
+455 M
-465 GLAKLAALAFRAA
+465 
-478 CMSLGTAVLK
+478 
-488 GIIAGLRA
+488 
-496 AWTGLTL
+496 
-503 AMGAAKTAALAFRA
+503 
-517 ACMSLGTAVVK
+517 AVVN

-542 AAMGVAKT
+542 VAMGVAKT

-582 DTVKRVALACWRA
+582 NTVKRVALACWSA
-595 ICGAISEAGAKIRAV
+595 VCGAISEAGAKLRAV

-648 GGKAGGTAAKPTA
+648 GGKAGGTPAKPTA

-711 DSVLSQIGTAIMTAY
+711 DSVLSQIGAAIMTAY

-877 LQLQTAQKVNSRA
+877 LQLQTAQKVNFRA

>member
-70 IKDMGLNALANN
+70 IKDVGLNALANN

-90 KRLKNEQNSLRGVLS
+90 KRLKTEQSSLRGVLS

-275 MAQKTQ
+275 MAKKTQ

-332 MKKHFQN
+332 MKQHFQN
-339 IRDNAKQ
+339 IRDNAQK

-366 VFNGVATIIYV
+366 VFNGIATIIYV
-377 VISALYKHR
+377 VTSALYKHR
-386 NAALAVGTAISGIWI
+386 DAALAVGKAILGIWI
-401 AAKTISGVSTI
+401 AAKTIIGVSTI
-412 IKTLVEAWKS
+412 INTLVEAWKS
-422 LKLAITLAKTAVV
+422 LKAATDLAKAAVV
-435 AFRSASLGTAV
+435 AFRSTSLG
-446 LNGIITGLR
+446 
-455 AAWTGFTVAM
+455 M
-465 GLAKLAALAFRAA
+465 
-478 CMSLGTAVLK
+478 
-488 GIIAGLRA
+488 
-496 AWTGLTL
+496 
-503 AMGAAKTAALAFRA
+503 
-517 ACMSLGTAVVK
+517 AVVK

-542 AAMGVAKT
+542 VAMGVAKT

-582 DTVKRVALACWRA
+582 NTVKRVALACWRA
-595 ICGAISEAGAKIRAV
+595 ICGAISEAGAKLRAV

-648 GGKAGGTAAKPTA
+648 GGKAGGTPAKPTA

-711 DSVLSQIGTAIMTAY
+711 DSVLSQIGAAIMTAY

-877 LQLQTAQKVNSRA
+877 LQLQTTQKVNSRA

-896 RMQEEKADT
+896 RLQEEKADT

>member
-70 IKDMGLNALANN
+70 IKDVGLNALANN
-82 ARKAAKET
+82 AGKAAKET
-90 KRLKNEQNSLRGVLS
+90 KRLKTEQSSLRGVLS

-275 MAQKTQ
+275 MAKKTQ

-332 MKKHFQN
+332 MKQHFQN

-366 VFNGVATIIYV
+366 VFNGIATIIYV
-377 VISALYKHR
+377 VTSALYKHR
-386 NAALAVGTAISGIWI
+386 DAALAVGTAILGIWI
-401 AAKTISGVSTI
+401 AAKTIIGVSTI

-422 LKLAITLAKTAVV
+422 LKAAIALAREAVV
-435 AFRSASLGTAV
+435 AFRSTSLG
-446 LNGIITGLR
+446 
-455 AAWTGFTVAM
+455 M
-465 GLAKLAALAFRAA
+465 
-478 CMSLGTAVLK
+478 
-488 GIIAGLRA
+488 
-496 AWTGLTL
+496 
-503 AMGAAKTAALAFRA
+503 
-517 ACMSLGTAVVK
+517 AVVK
-528 GIITGLRAAWAGLT
+528 GIITGLRAAWSGLT
-542 AAMGVAKT
+542 VAIGMAKT

-582 DTVKRVALACWRA
+582 NTVKRVALACWSA
-595 ICGAISEAGAKIRAV
+595 VCGAISEAGAKLRAV

-648 GGKAGGTAAKPTA
+648 GGKAGGTPAKPTA

-711 DSVLSQIGTAIMTAY
+711 DSVLSQIGAAIMTAY

-849 KAAAI
+849 KTAAI

-896 RMQEEKADT
+896 RLQEEKADT

>member
-26 ASVED
+26 ASMED

-38 NPSWNPF
+38 NQSWNPF

-70 IKDMGLNALANN
+70 IKDVGLNALANN

-90 KRLKNEQNSLRGVLS
+90 KRLKTEQNSLRGVLS

-332 MKKHFQN
+332 MKQHFQN
-339 IRDNAKQ
+339 IRDNAQK

-366 VFNGVATIIYV
+366 VFNGMATIIYV
-377 VISALYKHR
+377 VTSALYKHR
-386 NAALAVGTAISGIWI
+386 DAALAVGTAILGIWI
-401 AAKTISGVSTI
+401 AAKTIIGVSTI
-412 IKTLVEAWKS
+412 INTLVTAWKS
-422 LKLAITLAKTAVV
+422 LKLAIALARAAVV
-435 AFRSASLGTAV
+435 AFRSTSLG
-446 LNGIITGLR
+446 
-455 AAWTGFTVAM
+455 M
-465 GLAKLAALAFRAA
+465 
-478 CMSLGTAVLK
+478 
-488 GIIAGLRA
+488 
-496 AWTGLTL
+496 
-503 AMGAAKTAALAFRA
+503 
-517 ACMSLGTAVVK
+517 AVVN

-542 AAMGVAKT
+542 VAMGVAKT

-595 ICGAISEAGAKIRAV
+595 ICGAISEAGAKLRAV

-648 GGKAGGTAAKPTA
+648 GGKAGGTPAKPSA
-661 TGGIFGGA
+661 TGGIFGGV

-711 DSVLSQIGTAIMTAY
+711 DSVLSQIGAAIMTAY

-1058 MPFMAFGAAGVVSGQ
+1058 TPFMAFGAAGVVSGQ